1 MTARDDQFVDFARAH
16 AAGLRRMAFLMCR
29 DWHLAQD
36 LTQTALAKLYTAWPR
51 LDWLD
56 SPIGYT
62 KKILLRTFLDHQRRR
77 GSHELAVQSVPDSV
91 TEHADDSDLRVTLLD
106 ALAQL
111 PARDRAIIVLRYW
124 EDHSIETVA
133 DMVGVSIGV
142 VKSQSMRS
150 LTRLRELL
158 GEDLFT

>member
-1 MTARDDQFVDFARAH
+1 MTSRDEEFVDFARSQAP
-16 AAGLRRMAFLMCR
+16 ALRRTAYLMCR

-36 LTQTALAKLYTAWPR
+36 LTQTALAKLYTAWGR

-56 SPIGYT
+56 NPGAYAR
-62 KKILLRTFLDHQRRR
+62 KVLLRAFLDHRRRR
-77 GSHELAVQSVPDSV
+77 GSQELVIASPPDTAAES
-91 TEHADDSDLRVTLLD
+91 DDADLRVTLLD

-111 PARDRAIIVLRYW
+111 SPRDRAIVVLRYW

-133 DMVGVSIGV
+133 DLVGVSTAV

-150 LTRLRELL
+150 LTKLRLLL
-158 GEDLFT
+158 GEDLLA